1 MLDLGMAILTTGE
14 TLDEDGN
21 PIPGTGFEYESDG
34 YIAELL
40 AQRVGPIISQP
51 ALGEFVIPLAYGRD
65 NNGELERMLV
75 IFSPK
80 NKGPP
85 EHVHPNYDELFE
97 VISGDYVFSVNRKD
111 QKAGPGDKLTVKK
124 GVPHRWRNVG
134 EDYGFT
140 IAESRPAARMLEV
153 LFSIFGMAH
162 EGKLTKKGQPKLFH
176 AIVIGRE
183 YSDDTVPTFPP
194 PFITYFLSMLLMP
207 FAKLLGY
214 KSTEPRYLEDSFWEK
229 RVNQPPK

>member
-1 MLDLGMAILTTGE
+1 MQSRMAILTTGE

-34 YIAELL
+34 YVAELL

-51 ALGEFVIPLAYGRD
+51 ELGEFVIPLAYGKE
-65 NNGELERMLV
+65 NNGKLERMLV
-75 IFSPK
+75 VFSPK

-85 EHVHPNYDELFE
+85 EHFHPNYDELFE

-111 QKAGPGDKLTVKK
+111 INAGPGDKLTVEK
-124 GVPHRWRNVG
+124 GVRHCWRNVG

-153 LFSIFGMAH
+153 LFTLFGMAH
-162 EGKLTKKGQPKLFH
+162 EGKLSKKGQPKFLH
-176 AIVIGRE
+176 AILIGRE
-183 YSDDTVPTFPP
+183 YFDDTVQTFPP
-194 PFITYFLSMLLMP
+194 PSITSVLCMLLAP
-207 FAKLLGY
+207 FARMLGY

-229 RVNQPPK
+229 RVNQPQK